1 MNHRSYKYKL
11 SLVFLVSG
19 KLLDAKLTN
28 ETQPC
33 QLFRRIKLGLVPGR
47 EPVLPATHALVTVLS
62 SEAYAPGLSALH
74 SSLKHILTPYLPHVI
89 VVDLDAPPFSIL
101 MRIIRPLEYYV
112 VGLSTVA
119 PFLSAVGLECAS
131 GKRIQQIKS
140 IMAVTAAQKRKA
152 TYSKLFA
159 WGIGR
164 YVRRGALYVDADA
177 LFMRA
182 TTRQDV
188 VTLVASCA
196 KGSISAVYGRG
207 LVDKPRQAPKD
218 PYYFNSGVFA
228 YHPSRKTLA
237 QLVSRLVAGKY
248 APDRSNPTEQDVLVS
263 HWRENKHA
271 VIPLGPEFN
280 VRPYFNGLTMPK
292 DTKIVHWIGF
302 PKPWEVIQ
310 AAEGHKIEPNAIAN
324 YIKRHNL
331 KSACLRCLP
340 LWSLELYIDSS
351 GPNLSA

>member
-182 TTRQDV
+182 TTRQ
-188 VTLVASCA
+188 
-196 KGSISAVYGRG
+196 
-207 LVDKPRQAPKD
+207 
-218 PYYFNSGVFA
+218 
-228 YHPSRKTLA
+228 
-237 QLVSRLVAGKY
+237 VSV
-248 APDRSNPTEQDVLVS
+248 
-263 HWRENKHA
+263 
-271 VIPLGPEFN
+271 
-280 VRPYFNGLTMPK
+280 
-292 DTKIVHWIGF
+292 
-302 PKPWEVIQ
+302 
-310 AAEGHKIEPNAIAN
+310 
-324 YIKRHNL
+324 
-331 KSACLRCLP
+331 
-340 LWSLELYIDSS
+340 
-351 GPNLSA
+351 